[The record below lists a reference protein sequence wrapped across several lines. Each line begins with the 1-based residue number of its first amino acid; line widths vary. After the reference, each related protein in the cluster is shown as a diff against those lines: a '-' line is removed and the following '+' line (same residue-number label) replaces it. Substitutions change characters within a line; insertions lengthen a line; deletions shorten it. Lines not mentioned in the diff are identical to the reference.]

1 MLKAAA
7 PRLRVCSACLRRG
20 VLPHVSRAQSQ
31 PWALDYSQSRRP
43 NYSTSAAEAS
53 EHDIIR
59 EVFDH
64 SGSSANWLSNLRSGS
79 RIRPNG
85 KNAGLFKNRYLT
97 RPEGFHVFAH
107 RNLQRASALVDKI
120 INASSI
126 EEYRQVVRHLD
137 RLSDLL
143 CRVLDLCDFVRMTH
157 PDHRYQAAASDAW
170 GLVYQYMNQLNTT
183 TGLNDQLC
191 KAMDNPEV
199 TKAWSEEEMIV
210 AKTLRIDFEKSGV
223 HLPENT
229 REKFVDLSQQIS
241 EVGSEFVGTM
251 APERYYVELPASK
264 FSGLRPDILAT
275 HTRGGYVRLGAV
287 GGTTTAALRTVLDE
301 DVRKA
306 LYHASNTASRRTVGL
321 LEEMVRLRG
330 ELANLTGFESYAHQ
344 NMKDRVM
351 AKTPAAVIQFLK
363 ALQKHNAPIVQ
374 QEVVD
379 LLQVKRKLLGP
390 HHTQLE
396 PWDREFCAQK
406 VRNEMR
412 MKMKD
417 TGVSASQLSNYF
429 SVGTVIKGLSML
441 YSRLYGIRLVPRE
454 TLPGEVWHPD
464 VRRLDVVSEKGE
476 LLAVLYCDLF
486 YREAKSQNPAHYTVR
501 CSRDIL
507 DSEIEEVAQDV
518 GQEGLPNFDSAE
530 MAANDGMEAVREG
543 GILKQLPTIVLVC
556 DFTQHGGSEPAA
568 LVGRDVETLF
578 HEMGHAVHSFLARTS
593 FQTVAGTRCATD
605 LAELPSTLMEH
616 FAVDPTVLALFAR
629 HWKTGEPV
637 PYEQVAARV
646 RMSKRFEGLQTE
658 RQIILAMLDQAY
670 HSPIVRN
677 PNFDSSMV
685 YHQIQAE
692 FAAGPRDDPSTSW
705 QGFFGHLHGYG
716 STYYSYLFDRVLAE
730 RVWRVVFK
738 AGDGGAAISREN
750 GEWLKEKLLR
760 WGGSRDPWR
769 CLADTLGDERIAEGD
784 ETAMAIVGSWG
795 IKDEFH
801 P

>member
-1 MLKAAA
+1 MFKAAA
-7 PRLRVCSACLRRG
+7 PQLRVCSACLRTGAPLRA
-20 VLPHVSRAQSQ
+20 SRAPPQR
-31 PWALDYSQSRRP
+31 WALSRQTSQWS
-43 NYSTSAAEAS
+43 YSTTAETS
-53 EHDIIR
+53 EHDVIR

-64 SGSSANWLSNLRSGS
+64 SDRSSNWFPSITPGS
-79 RIRPNG
+79 RLRPSG

-97 RPEGFHVFAH
+97 RPEGFQVFAYH
-107 RNLQRASALVDKI
+107 NLQRASVLVDRI
-120 INASSI
+120 LNASTI
-126 EEYRQVVRHLD
+126 EEYRQVVRNLD

-157 PDHRYQAAASDAW
+157 PDHRYQTAANDAW
-170 GLVYQYMNQLNTT
+170 SIVYQYMNQLNTT

-191 KAMDNPEV
+191 KAMDTPEV
-199 TKAWSEEEMIV
+199 TAGWSEEEMIV

-223 HLPENT
+223 HLPENV
-229 REKFVDLSQQIS
+229 RSKFVDLSQQIS
-241 EVGSEFVGTM
+241 EVGSEFIGTM
-251 APERYYVELPASK
+251 APEKYYVQLPAAK
-264 FSGLRPDILAT
+264 FTGLRPDILASN
-275 HTRGGYVRLGAV
+275 TRGGYVRLGSV
-287 GGTTTAALRTVLDE
+287 DGTTTAALRSVLDE

-306 LYHASNTASRRTVGL
+306 LYLASNTASRQTIAL
-321 LEEMVRLRG
+321 LEEMLRLRG
-330 ELANLTGFESYAHQ
+330 ELANLTGFESFAHQ

-351 AKTPAAVIQFLK
+351 AKTPGAVVQFLK

-374 QEVVD
+374 QEVAD
-379 LLQVKRKLLGP
+379 LLQVKRDLLGP
-390 HHTQLE
+390 HHWGLNA
-396 PWDREFCAQK
+396 WDREFCTQSVK
-406 VRNEMR
+406 ER
-412 MKMKD
+412 MKAESIRGIGP
-417 TGVSASQLSNYF
+417 TSNQLSDYF

-441 YSRLYGIRLVPRE
+441 YNRLYGIRLVPRE

-464 VRRLDVVSEKGE
+464 VRRLDVVSENGE

-486 YREAKSQNPAHYTVR
+486 YREAKSQNPAHYTIR

-507 DSEIEEVAQDV
+507 DTEIEEVAL
-518 GQEGLPNFDSAE
+518 GAGREGLPKFDSAE

-543 GILKQLPTIVLVC
+543 GILKQLPTIALVC
-556 DFTQHGGSEPAA
+556 DFTRHGGSDPAT

-616 FAVDPTVLALFAR
+616 FAVDPTVLSLFAR

-658 RQIILAMLDQAY
+658 RQIILAMADQAY
-670 HSPIVRN
+670 HSAIVCD
-677 PNFDSSMV
+677 PDFSSSKV

-692 FAAGPRDDPSTSW
+692 FAVGPRDDPSTSW
-705 QGFFGHLHGYG
+705 HGFFGHLHGYG

-738 AGDGGAAISREN
+738 SGESGAAISREN
-750 GEWLKEKLLR
+750 GEWLKEKLLQ

-769 CLADTLGDERIAEGD
+769 CLADTLGDGRIAAGD
-784 ETAMAIVGSWG
+784 EKAMAIVGSWG